1 MRKNAWGALGGLVF
15 IAVLI
20 VLSQSLS
27 SYYLVLATRI
37 LIFAVFAMS
46 LDLLVGYVGLSSLGH
61 AAFFGFAGYATGLLA
76 LRVANNLVLT
86 IGVAVL
92 ATLAMALVFSALAL
106 RAKGV
111 YFLMLTLALSQ
122 VIWGIAFEWRALTG
136 GDDGLPGIPRPVVGG
151 FAMTSGSSFFLFTG
165 GLFVISAAVLLL
177 VVRSPFGLTLQGI
190 RESQS
195 RMSALGYNVWLHQ
208 YLAFLLS
215 SVFAGVAGSLLAYQN
230 GIVSPTQLFVS
241 NSAEALLMVILGGA
255 GTMVGPFIGSIVI
268 VLLEYL
274 VSQHTERWVTV
285 LGIIYILVVM
295 GAPRGI
301 YPPMRNRA
309 VRLLRRARPDR
320 ERQQLAVPEP
330 APGITLS
337 AD

>member
-1 MRKNAWGALGGLVF
+1 MKRAAVIIGLIAF
-15 IAVLI
+15 IVLLV
-20 VLSQSLS
+20 VLSQTLS

-46 LDLLVGYVGLSSLGH
+46 LDLLVGYSGLASLGH
-61 AAFFGFAGYATGLLA
+61 AAFFGFSGYATGLLA
-76 LRVANNLVLT
+76 LRVSNNLTLT
-86 IGVAVL
+86 IGAAVL
-92 ATLAMALVFSALAL
+92 ATLVMALAFSALAL
-106 RAKGV
+106 RTKGV

-151 FAMTSGSSFFLFTG
+151 FAMTNSSSFFLFTG
-165 GLFVISAAVLLL
+165 GLFIISAAILLL

-215 SVFAGVAGSLLAYQN
+215 SVFAGLAGSLLAYQN

-241 NSAEALLMVILGGA
+241 SSAEALLMVILGGA
-255 GTMVGPFIGSIVI
+255 GTMVGPFFGSIII

-274 VSQHTERWVTV
+274 VSQHTERWQTA

-295 GAPRGI
+295 GAPRGV
-301 YPPMRNRA
+301 YPPMRDA
-309 VRLLRRARPDR
+309 VLRMLRRGKLGPG
-320 ERQQLAVPEP
+320 RQQMSLPEP

>member
-1 MRKNAWGALGGLVF
+1 V
-15 IAVLI
+15 
-20 VLSQSLS
+20 
-27 SYYLVLATRI
+27 ATF
-37 LIFAVFAMS
+37 LM
-46 LDLLVGYVGLSSLGH
+46 
-61 AAFFGFAGYATGLLA
+61 
-76 LRVANNLVLT
+76 
-86 IGVAVL
+86 
-92 ATLAMALVFSALAL
+92 ATLFSALAL

-136 GDDGLPGIPRPVVGG
+136 GDDGLPGIPRPVIGG
-151 FAMTSGSSFFLFTG
+151 FAMASSSSFFLFTG
-165 GLFVISAAVLLL
+165 GLFVISAAILLL
-177 VVRSPFGLTLQGI
+177 IVRSPFGLTLQGI
-190 RESQS
+190 RESHS
-195 RMSALGYNVWLHQ
+195 RMAALGYNVWLHQ

-255 GTMVGPFIGSIVI
+255 GTMIGPFVGSIVI

-274 VSQHTERWVTV
+274 VSQHTERWLTA
-285 LGIIYILVVM
+285 LGIIYIVVVM

-301 YPPMRNRA
+301 YPPMRDA
-309 VRLLRRARPDR
+309 VIRLLRRGKPPR
-320 ERQQLAVPEP
+320 ERQQLAMPEP

>member
-1 MRKNAWGALGGLVF
+1 MKRAAIVAGVVAFMVLLV
-15 IAVLI
+15 A
-20 VLSQSLS
+20 LSQTLS

-46 LDLLVGYVGLSSLGH
+46 LDLLVGYSGLASLGH
-61 AAFFGFAGYATGLLA
+61 AAFFGFSGYATGLLA
-76 LRVANNLVLT
+76 LRVSNNLALT

-92 ATLAMALVFSALAL
+92 VTLVMALLFAALAL
-106 RAKGV
+106 RTKGV

-151 FAMTSGSSFFLFTG
+151 YSMNNSPSFFLFTG
-165 GLFVISAAVLLL
+165 ALFIISAGILLL

-190 RESQS
+190 RESYS

-215 SVFAGVAGSLLAYQN
+215 SVFAGLAGSLLAYQN
-230 GIVSPTQLFVS
+230 GIVSPSQLFVS
-241 NSAEALLMVILGGA
+241 TSAEALLMVILGGA
-255 GTMVGPFIGSIVI
+255 GTMIGPFIGSIII

-274 VSQHTERWVTV
+274 VSQHTERWETA

-295 GAPRGI
+295 GAPRGV
-301 YPPMRNRA
+301 YPPMRDAALRT
-309 VRLLRRARPDR
+309 LRRRKGGI
-320 ERQQLAVPEP
+320 ERQAVSLPEP